1 MLKIAIVTGSTRP
14 GRNNG
19 AVAIGLTT
27 ALGVPESGKEFK
39 YHLLGCTDT
48 SQLNPKLLKLLV
60 QNLRDS
66 TGKFENRLLGPS
78 NKIGPTS
85 FRDLTTVPM
94 A

>member
-1 MLKIAIVTGSTRP
+1 MELWP
-14 GRNNG
+14 
-19 AVAIGLTT
+19 
-27 ALGVPESGKEFK
+27 LGVPESGKELK

-66 TGKFENRLLGPS
+66 AGKFENRLLGPS

-85 FRDLTTVPM
+85 FRDLTTRSPWHSLSGGRLH
-94 A
+94 